1 MLNEAL
7 VFPTRTKGGFMT
19 ASFSQPS
26 LYRTPA
32 PGPHPGIVAIVS
44 AVLFCASVALFE
56 SMHGLHFP
64 YPGDTAATMVA
75 YFSAAAARVQ
85 LGAFLQCGSAIA
97 LGIVTAAATN
107 RMRSLGACGIGIR
120 IAFFGGSIAALLS
133 LLEAGVVWILAQP
146 GVADATQSAP
156 VVRSLYLFAFMLDGP
171 AYAGSLGLLLA
182 GLSVAGML
190 TRLLPRWLA
199 WIGLAIAALGEL
211 SFLSMLLPIFGMLI
225 PLTRFPGY
233 LWLIIAGF
241 ILATAM
247 RTPSE
252 SRA

>member
-1 MLNEAL
+1 
-7 VFPTRTKGGFMT
+7 MT
-19 ASFSQPS
+19 APLSHSSPS
-26 LYRTPA
+26 HPPA

-44 AVLFCASVALFE
+44 AVLFCVSVALFE

-64 YPGDTAATMVA
+64 YPGDTAATMVT
-75 YFSAAAARVQ
+75 YFSAAATRVQ
-85 LGAFLQCGSAIA
+85 FGAFLQCGSAIA

-120 IAFFGGSIAALLS
+120 VAFFGGSLAAFLS

-146 GVADATQSAP
+146 GVADASTHSAP
-156 VVRSLYLFAFMLDGP
+156 LVRALYLFAFMLDGP

-182 GLSVAGML
+182 GLSVAGLL

-199 WIGLAIAALGEL
+199 WVGLVVAALGEL
-211 SFLSMLLPIFGMLI
+211 SFLSMLQPIFGMLI

-241 ILATAM
+241 ILSTAM
-247 RTPSE
+247 RTPSQ
-252 SRA
+252 SGA

>member
-1 MLNEAL
+1 MTSPSSNPAL
-7 VFPTRTKGGFMT
+7 PHPRP
-19 ASFSQPS
+19 A
-26 LYRTPA
+26 A

-44 AVLFCASVALFE
+44 MVLFCVSVALFE
-56 SMHGLHFP
+56 SIHGLHFP
-64 YPGDTAATMVA
+64 YPGDTAATMVT
-75 YFSAAAARVQ
+75 YFSMAASRVQ
-85 LGAFLQCGSAIA
+85 FGAFLQCGSAIA

-120 IAFFGGSIAALLS
+120 VAFFGGSLAAALS

-146 GVADATQSAP
+146 GIADASTGP

-182 GLSVAGML
+182 GLAVAGLL

-199 WIGLAIAALGEL
+199 WFGLVLAAFGQL
-211 SFLSMLLPIFGMLI
+211 SYLSMLVPSFGMLI

-233 LWLIIAGF
+233 LWLIAAGF
-241 ILATAM
+241 ILPKAI
-247 RTPSE
+247 
-252 SRA
+252 RASSPGQV

>member
-1 MLNEAL
+1 
-7 VFPTRTKGGFMT
+7 MT
-19 ASFSQPS
+19 APFSRPS
-26 LYRTPA
+26 PSRTA
-32 PGPHPGIVAIVS
+32 TPGPHPGIVAIVS
-44 AVLFCASVALFE
+44 AVLFCVSVALFE

-64 YPGDTAATMVA
+64 YPGDTAATMVT
-75 YFSAAAARVQ
+75 YFSAAATRVQ
-85 LGAFLQCGSAIA
+85 FGAFLQCGSAIA

-120 IAFFGGSIAALLS
+120 VAFFGGSLAAFLS

-146 GVADATQSAP
+146 GIADASTHSAP
-156 VVRSLYLFAFMLDGP
+156 LVRALYLFAFMLDGP

-182 GLSVAGML
+182 GLSVAGLL

-199 WIGLAIAALGEL
+199 WVGLVVAALGEL
-211 SFLSMLLPIFGMLI
+211 SFLSMLQPIFGMLI

-241 ILATAM
+241 ILSTAM
-247 RTPSE
+247 RTPSQ
-252 SRA
+252 SGA